1 MSKFDDHK
9 VAVGRSGAR
18 ELAMM
23 LFYQMEAQNDFEA
36 RIKDTFIDENI
47 KNNKQKEYVEKM
59 YSLLCEHLPQVDSLI
74 ESVSNNW
81 TIDRIDK
88 IDLAVLRI
96 AVLEIMGLDD
106 IPQSV
111 SINEAVNVAKQYGTS
126 DSGKF
131 VNGILGKI
139 AKIVNENET
148 N

>member
-18 ELAMM
+18 ELALM
-23 LFYQMEAQNDFEA
+23 LFYQMEAQNYFETE
-36 RIKDTFIDENI
+36 IKETFIKENLHN
-47 KNNKQKEYVEKM
+47 KKQKEYVEKM
-59 YSLLCEHLPQVDSLI
+59 YSLLCEHLPQVDALI
-74 ESVSNNW
+74 EVASEKW

-88 IDLAVLRI
+88 VDLAVLRI
-96 AVLEIMGLDD
+96 AILEIMNMDD

-111 SINEAVNVAKQYGTS
+111 SINEAVNVAKQYGTT

-139 AKIVNENET
+139 VKIVNEDET